1 MYTTCKMK
9 ETTSNCYKT
18 TKDKSELKRES
29 ESEKG
34 DRNSYG
40 DKKWPRDFVISPE
53 MQKIT
58 DTHLVCHC
66 PGVKDTATAFQNT
79 TVPLSL
85 AGLYS
90 PR

>member
-34 DRNSYG
+34 DMGTKSG
-40 DKKWPRDFVISPE
+40 PVIS
-53 MQKIT
+53 
-58 DTHLVCHC
+58 
-66 PGVKDTATAFQNT
+66 
-79 TVPLSL
+79 
-85 AGLYS
+85 
-90 PR
+90 